1 MRRAPRL
8 TRSERKILEAGI
20 ADSSRDHSHTS
31 EIISQLGGIE
41 NANDQMLRLVGR
53 GLAEWTLKPTRALG
67 DRVGVGHVRVTHAGQ
82 EALRLDTPLRRTT
95 VWVLD
100 GVPSFLWAITIAVV
114 SAAAGA
120 VVTVLLTDKT

>member
-8 TRSERKILEAGI
+8 MRNERKILEAG
-20 ADSSRDHSHTS
+20 ARDSSRDQSHING
-31 EIISQLGGIE
+31 IISELGGIE
-41 NANDQMLRLVGR
+41 NANDQMSRLVGR
-53 GLAEWTLKPTRALG
+53 GLAEWTLRPTRAIG
-67 DRVGVGHVRVTHAGQ
+67 DRVGLGHVRVTHAGQ

-100 GVPSFLWAITIAVV
+100 GVPSLLWAITIAVE